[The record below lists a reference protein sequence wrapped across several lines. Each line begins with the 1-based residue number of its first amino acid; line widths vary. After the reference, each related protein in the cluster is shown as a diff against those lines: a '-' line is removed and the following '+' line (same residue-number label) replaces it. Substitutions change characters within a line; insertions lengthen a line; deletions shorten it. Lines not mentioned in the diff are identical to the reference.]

1 MPPANPRRGID
12 ARRTVTPSRATRAE
26 PRTPPATR
34 RQSPDLSRKRGADGT
49 QKKRRI
55 RPLNRF
61 LSGPTRS
68 FINSACPAA
77 DHVSSQVAR
86 DPSDACWA
94 PKGSRSPA
102 QSPSPLFSRR
112 NRATDPSLAARALF
126 KNPGNCRAPAGA
138 GPSALRGGIPPSCSA
153 DRVLYWREFL
163 RLMNDSFRA

>member
-94 PKGSRSPA
+94 PKGQGRPHSRRL
-102 QSPSPLFSRR
+102 LFSLGAIGRPILHSR
-112 NRATDPSLAARALF
+112 PGPYSKTRGTVVLRPARVPPLSEVGF
-126 KNPGNCRAPAGA
+126 RPRAPRTVFSTGA
-138 GPSALRGGIPPSCSA
+138 NSS
-153 DRVLYWREFL
+153 D
-163 RLMNDSFRA
+163 